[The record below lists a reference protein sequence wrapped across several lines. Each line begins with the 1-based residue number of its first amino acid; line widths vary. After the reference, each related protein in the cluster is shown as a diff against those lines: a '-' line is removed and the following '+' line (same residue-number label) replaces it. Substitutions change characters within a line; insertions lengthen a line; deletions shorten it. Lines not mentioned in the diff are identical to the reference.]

1 MKKLNMMK
9 KITLAFGVVI
19 VCFIIALVF
28 NVLGMINTANK
39 YSTFYTMRHEAT
51 MRARN
56 IRINVQSTTKNVLYG
71 IVEGEESYIDSG
83 SIRNLTEI
91 RLRLKNLR
99 RRWTK
104 SQASPKSFSRS

>member
-51 MRARN
+51 MRAEYDQECAVWNCGGR
-56 IRINVQSTTKNVLYG
+56 RVLY
-71 IVEGEESYIDSG
+71 
-83 SIRNLTEI
+83 
-91 RLRLKNLR
+91 
-99 RRWTK
+99 
-104 SQASPKSFSRS
+104 

>member
-56 IRINVQSTTKNVLYG
+56 PHQCAEYDQECAVWNCGGRRVLY
-71 IVEGEESYIDSG
+71 
-83 SIRNLTEI
+83 
-91 RLRLKNLR
+91 
-99 RRWTK
+99 
-104 SQASPKSFSRS
+104 